1 MLKTIE
7 IASKII
13 LMKSITRT
21 NIKIHKDNY
30 IFHDIYFN

>member
-1 MLKTIE
+1 MLKKIE

-13 LMKSITRT
+13 LMKSIMRT
-21 NIKIHKDNY
+21 NIKIYKDYY